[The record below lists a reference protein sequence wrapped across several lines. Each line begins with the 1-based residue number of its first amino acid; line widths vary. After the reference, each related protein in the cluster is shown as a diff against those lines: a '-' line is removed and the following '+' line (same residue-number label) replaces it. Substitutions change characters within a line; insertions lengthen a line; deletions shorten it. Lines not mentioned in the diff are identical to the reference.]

1 MEEMMATVQRKH
13 KNEVADLHAAVD
25 RLLKVVFPTQHALS
39 LFLHSKQTV

>member
-25 RLLKVVFPTQHALS
+25 RLLKVVFPHTTCII
-39 LFLHSKQTV
+39 FVPP